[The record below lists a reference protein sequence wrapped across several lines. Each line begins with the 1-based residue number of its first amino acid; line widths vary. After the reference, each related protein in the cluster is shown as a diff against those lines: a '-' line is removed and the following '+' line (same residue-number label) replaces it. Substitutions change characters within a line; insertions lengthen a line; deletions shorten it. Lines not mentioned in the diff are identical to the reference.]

1 MHFKLSARE
10 LEILDD
16 REVILSRLRD
26 SQNKRVKSLKP
37 PILVVPTDKSRL
49 VSVIE
54 RDESFAEMLKAAEEE
69 DEADS
74 LEEEERRKVRK
85 KSN

>member
-10 LEILDD
+10 LEILED

-26 SQNKRVKSLKP
+26 SQDKRVKTLKP

-49 VSVIE
+49 VCVIE
-54 RDESFAEMLKAAEEE
+54 RDERFSEKDKADGEE
-69 DEADS
+69 DADS
-74 LEEEERRKVRK
+74 LEEEEERRKV
-85 KSN
+85 